1 MNTHIRH
8 RDVESLSARQSARPA
23 GVARASVKAVPVE
36 AVMHPHVY
44 RIALVCWASLL
55 AVFWVTFWVS
65 SNALFMVVI
74 GTVYAV
80 VFFGVPYEMSRI
92 FPGKRTS
99 DKTLWGFLQEPFR
112 TRTGTIRG
120 YEVLLQVILVP
131 LCLTIGG
138 TMIGFIIRAARLTE

>member
-1 MNTHIRH
+1 MNTHVRNRH
-8 RDVESLSARQSARPA
+8 VDPISLGEGARSARIKRI
-23 GVARASVKAVPVE
+23 VATAAPIE

-44 RIALVCWASLL
+44 RIALICWASLL
-55 AVFWVTFWVS
+55 ITFWVTFWVS

-74 GTVYAV
+74 GTVYAA

-99 DKTLWGFLQEPFR
+99 DKTLWRFLQEPFQ
-112 TRTGTIRG
+112 TRTGTMYG

-138 TMIGFIIRAARLTE
+138 TMIGFIIRAARLTH

>member
-8 RDVESLSARQSARPA
+8 RDVESLSPRQGARPT
-23 GVARASVKAVPVE
+23 RAPRALAKTGPVE

-44 RIALVCWASLL
+44 RIALICWASLL
-55 AVFWVTFWVS
+55 VVFWVTFWVS

-99 DKTLWGFLQEPFR
+99 DKTLWRFLQEPFR
-112 TRTGTIRG
+112 TRTGTMYG

-138 TMIGFIIRAARLTE
+138 TMIGFIIRAARLTQ

>member
-1 MNTHIRH
+1 MTNHLPR
-8 RDVESLSARQSARPA
+8 RDVEIRSVQPARTSK
-23 GVARASVKAVPVE
+23 VAVMTAPVE
-36 AVMHPHVY
+36 VVMHPHVY

-55 AVFWVTFWVS
+55 AIFWVTFWVS

-99 DKTLWGFLQEPFR
+99 DKSLWRFLEEPFQ
-112 TRTGTIRG
+112 TRTGTMKG
-120 YEVLLQVILVP
+120 YEALLQVILVP
-131 LCLTIGG
+131 LCLVIGG
-138 TMIGFIIRAARLTE
+138 TLIGFIIRAARLAH

>member
-1 MNTHIRH
+1 MNTHFLH
-8 RDVESLSARQSARPA
+8 RAVERVVPVEDVRSVQTGKA
-23 GVARASVKAVPVE
+23 VVKAPPIE

-74 GTVYAV
+74 GTVYAT

-99 DKTLWGFLQEPFR
+99 DKTLWKFMEEPFR
-112 TRTGTIRG
+112 TRTGTIYG
-120 YEVLLQVILVP
+120 YEALL
-131 LCLTIGG
+131 
-138 TMIGFIIRAARLTE
+138 